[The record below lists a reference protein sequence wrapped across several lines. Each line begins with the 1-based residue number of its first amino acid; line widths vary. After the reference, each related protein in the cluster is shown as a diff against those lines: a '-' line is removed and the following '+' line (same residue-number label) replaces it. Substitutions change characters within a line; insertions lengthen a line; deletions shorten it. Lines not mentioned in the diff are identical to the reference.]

1 MTTESIPP
9 AETLS
14 YHVIFNPVSGPD
26 EPGQSL
32 TELETALE
40 DLPHLKVHLT
50 KPDVDAQTLAQQAIA
65 DGADVVIAAGGDGT
79 VTGVATALLGT
90 DKCLGIIPS
99 GTANGF
105 ATDLGIPGNI
115 YGACKVIKAGHR
127 KKDRYR

>member
-65 DGADVVIAAGGDGT
+65 DGADVVIAAGEM
-79 VTGVATALLGT
+79 A
-90 DKCLGIIPS
+90 P
-99 GTANGF
+99 
-105 ATDLGIPGNI
+105 
-115 YGACKVIKAGHR
+115 
-127 KKDRYR
+127 